1 MADIKQA
8 ATWMQEGKHVFDPL
22 GFELQA
28 DGNREVIFTQ
38 TREPFELTIADAL
51 SDDWEIAE

>member
-8 ATWMQEGKHVFDPL
+8 AKWMQEGKHVFDPI
-22 GFELQA
+22 GFELLS
-28 DGNREVIFTQ
+28 DGEQVLFAQ
-38 TREPFELTIADAL
+38 TREPFELTVADAL